1 MIPPTMVDASSKPN
15 GAVSLREDD
24 LFRDTWERGD
34 RLLGALVAAHFPFVL
49 LLSIVYGG
57 FVTTFVAGGLISG
70 VTLFVTWRF
79 RGTLFS
85 RLTVAAALM
94 SYSAL
99 LITMSGGRLEYHFHV
114 FCALAFLLVYRD
126 WRVPL
131 FAAAVIAVHHS
142 LFKLDSDAVSTFPHG
157 DAEWGTVFLHA
168 GFVVFE
174 TAVVIYLSAQLAR
187 ETRETG
193 KLLVLADAL
202 GRGDLNVRV
211 EPGGGVVGA
220 AVRALGDGTER
231 IAEVV
236 RQIKQ
241 TSESVS
247 RSTVDI
253 ARGSSE
259 TGEAVGELAQAIGS
273 VAEGSERQSQML
285 DDATRSTEDMASA
298 IAGAA
303 EDASEAAQKADDAR
317 TATAAGLTAAE
328 QASEAMAGLRA
339 AATEVSEVMHE
350 LGQVSVQIGG
360 IVETITG
367 IAGQTNLLALNAAI
381 EAARAGEQ
389 GRGFAVVAEE
399 VRKLAEESQQAAG
412 TISSLIDRIQA
423 TAERTIERAEE
434 SARRTAS
441 GVEIVGQVREAF
453 DAIAGNVEEVSGRIG
468 RIASVA
474 AQMAAGAG
482 QIRESVGEVSGVSQ
496 GLSAVSQQA
505 SSSTQQTSA
514 VAARTASAARELA
527 GDADDLRALVDRFAA

>member
-1 MIPPTMVDASSKPN
+1 MGDTTTTPGTVAP
-15 GAVSLREDD
+15 LRQDD
-24 LFRDTWERGD
+24 LFRDVWERGD

-57 FVTTFVAGGLISG
+57 FVTAFVVGGLISG

-79 RGTLFS
+79 RGTFFS
-85 RLTVAAALM
+85 RATVAAALM

-99 LITMSGGRLEYHFHV
+99 MITMSGGRLEYHFHV

-126 WRVPL
+126 WRVPVVG
-131 FAAAVIAVHHS
+131 AAVIAVHHS
-142 LFKLDSDAVSTFPHG
+142 LFKLDSDMVSTFPHG
-157 DAEWGTVFLHA
+157 DQMWGTVFLHA

-174 TAVVIYLSAQLAR
+174 TAVLVYLSLQLAR

-193 KLLVLADAL
+193 KLLVLAEAL
-202 GRGDLNVRV
+202 GRGDLNVQV

-220 AVRALGDGTER
+220 AVRAMRDGTDR

-241 TSESVS
+241 TAESVS
-247 RSTVDI
+247 YSTSEI
-253 ARGSSE
+253 ARGSNE
-259 TGEAVGELAQAIGS
+259 TGEAVGELAHAIGG

-285 DDATRSTEDMASA
+285 EDATRSTEDMAAA

-303 EDASEAAQKADDAR
+303 EDAGEAAQKADEAR
-317 TATAAGLTAAE
+317 AATAAGLTAAR
-328 QASEAMAGLRA
+328 QASEAMAGLRE

-350 LGQVSVQIGG
+350 LGQVSLQIGG

-412 TISSLIDRIQA
+412 TISSLITRIQA

-434 SARRTAS
+434 SARRTET
-441 GVEIVGQVREAF
+441 GVGIVGQVRDAF
-453 DAIAGNVEEVSGRIG
+453 DAIAGNVEEMSGRVD

-474 AQMAAGAG
+474 AQMSAGAG

-514 VAARTASAARELA
+514 VAARTASVARELA
-527 GDADDLRALVDRFAA
+527 ESADDLRALVDRFAA